1 MNLRESY
8 YVSSNSH
15 YNISYIHLSPQ
26 NPLFDSKIP
35 TNPFAK
41 AIGLFLELLQRP
53 YPHQRKAKEH
63 YPQRPTQ
70 IESKVFSTAFC
81 LKSFVWYHSHF
92 KAFTPVTPPKT
103 PQKKNFAPCHQDE
116 ASQVGHS
123 NIGAF
128 PGTQH
133 HCLVVPLQTRPWQTG
148 PWRIRQEA
156 RANEMSQLRAASRDG
171 TGTSD
176 SPIV

>member
-103 PQKKNFAPCHQDE
+103 PQKKKLCAMSPGR
-116 ASQVGHS
+116 SQ
-123 NIGAF
+123 
-128 PGTQH
+128 PGW
-133 HCLVVPLQTRPWQTG
+133 PLQHRCFPWDATPLPRCATPNAAVANRPMADPPGSACEWDEPVEG
-148 PWRIRQEA
+148 SLERW
-156 RANEMSQLRAASRDG
+156 NWHKW
-171 TGTSD
+171 
-176 SPIV
+176 